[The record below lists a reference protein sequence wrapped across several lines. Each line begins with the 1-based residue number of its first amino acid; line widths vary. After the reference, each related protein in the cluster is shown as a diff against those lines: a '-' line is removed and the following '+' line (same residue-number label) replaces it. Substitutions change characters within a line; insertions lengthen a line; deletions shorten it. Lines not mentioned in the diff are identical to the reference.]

1 MGPRS
6 EDLWQSL
13 VRVGE
18 PLATEEDYEH
28 GYAREVRQDLQ
39 RYLAFRV
46 SGETYGLPIAELG
59 EITKPFDTTP
69 VPRTAEFVIGIGNV
83 RGSVIPIVDLAK
95 RLRLA
100 AQPLTGLARVLI
112 VHRAGEPYGLLVDA
126 VKEVVQ
132 IAPEALEAPPGAI
145 AGARGAF
152 IAALARHAGEI
163 VIVLDLDTLLE
174 PRDFVRPGP
183 VTTRARA

>member
-6 EDLWQSL
+6 DDLWNAL

-59 EITKPFDTTP
+59 EITKPFETTP
-69 VPRTAEFVIGIGNV
+69 VPRTADFVIGIGNV

-95 RLRLA
+95 RLRLPP
-100 AQPLTGLARVLI
+100 QPLTGLARVLI
-112 VHRAGEPYGLLVDA
+112 VHTANEPYGLLVDQ
-126 VKEVVQ
+126 VREVVQ

-163 VIVLDLDTLLE
+163 VIVLDLVTLLE
-174 PRDFVRPGP
+174 PRDFVRTAPAIA
-183 VTTRARA
+183 RARA

>member
-1 MGPRS
+1 MAPRND
-6 EDLWQSL
+6 DLWQAL

-59 EITKPFDTTP
+59 EITKPFETTP

-83 RGSVIPIVDLAK
+83 RGSVIPIVDLAR
-95 RLRLA
+95 RLRLPV
-100 AQPLTGLARVLI
+100 QPRTGLARVLI
-112 VHRAGEPYGLLVDA
+112 VNRAGEPYGLLVDE
-126 VKEVVQ
+126 VREVVQ

-145 AGARGAF
+145 AGPKGAF

-163 VIVLDLDTLLE
+163 VIVLDLVTLLE
-174 PRDFVRPGP
+174 PRDFVRGAAIA
-183 VTTRARA
+183 RARA

>member
-1 MGPRS
+1 MAPRN
-6 EDLWQSL
+6 DDIWQAL

-46 SGETYGLPIAELG
+46 SGELYGLPIAELG

-83 RGSVIPIVDLAK
+83 RGRVIPIVDLAR
-95 RLRLA
+95 RLRLSV
-100 AQPLTGLARVLI
+100 QPPTGNARVLI
-112 VHRAGEPYGLLVDA
+112 VHRAGEPYGLLVDE
-126 VKEVVQ
+126 VHEVVQ
-132 IAPEALEAPPGAI
+132 IAPEALEMPPGAI
-145 AGARGAF
+145 AGPKGAF

-163 VIVLDLDTLLE
+163 VIVLDLMTLLE
-174 PRDFVRPGP
+174 PRDFVRLQPTP
-183 VTTRARA
+183 RARA

>member
-1 MGPRS
+1 MAPRS
-6 EDLWQSL
+6 DDLWQAL

-69 VPRTAEFVIGIGNV
+69 VPRTADFVIGIGNV
-83 RGSVIPIVDLAK
+83 RGNVIPIVDLAR
-95 RLRLA
+95 RLRLP
-100 AQPLTGLARVLI
+100 AQPQTALTRVLI
-112 VHRAGEPYGLLVDA
+112 VHRANEPYGLLVDA
-126 VKEVVQ
+126 VHEVVQ

-145 AGARGAF
+145 AG
-152 IAALARHAGEI
+152 
-163 VIVLDLDTLLE
+163 
-174 PRDFVRPGP
+174 PK
-183 VTTRARA
+183 

>member
-1 MGPRS
+1 MGPRND
-6 EDLWQSL
+6 DLWQAL

-69 VPRTAEFVIGIGNV
+69 VPRTADFVVGIGNV
-83 RGSVIPIVDLAK
+83 RGSVIPIVDLAR
-95 RLRLA
+95 RLRL
-100 AQPLTGLARVLI
+100 PIVPRTGMARVLI
-112 VHRAGEPYGLLVDA
+112 VNRANEPYGLLVDQ
-126 VKEVVQ
+126 VREVVQ

-145 AGARGAF
+145 SGPKGAF
-152 IAALARHAGEI
+152 ISALARHAGEI
-163 VIVLDLDTLLE
+163 VIVLDLVTLLE
-174 PRDFVRPGP
+174 PRDFVRAAAVP
-183 VTTRARA
+183 RARA